1 MPVFGRRPVRG
12 RGRAYGSALLGL
24 GHAGRVDPGAR
35 RSLSAGDGR
44 VPGSRAGHDAG
55 CRAGGQSVP
64 RRAARVKFSAP
75 RGTHD
80 VLPSEQPFWSLITRT
95 AEEVCE
101 LYGYG
106 RLVTPGFE
114 DTGLFE
120 RTSGQGSDIVRK
132 EMYTFEDRGG
142 RSLTLRPEGTAP
154 TARAYVEHGLDREPQ
169 PFKAHSIATMYRYD
183 RPQKGRH
190 REHWQFNVEAIGSSD
205 PAIDAEIIQLYTEF
219 LRRLGVRYHLELN
232 SIGDRTCRPAYIERL
247 KAWLTEHDDILD
259 ADAREKLERS
269 PLRIFDTKD
278 PELEAALREAPT
290 IGESLCAECER
301 HFDDVRRFLDA
312 LGVRYEIV
320 PTLARGLD
328 YYTRT
333 TFEFVGEELGGPP
346 TPGIG
351 FGAGLDRLIIQ
362 LEEEGIEAGE
372 DDGIDVFFAWGE
384 GAPRERIL
392 PLMVDLRRAGRRCDA
407 DYAGRSLKGQLTQA
421 RRLGAETIVIVG
433 AEQATIR
440 RSGEEDVAVS
450 LDELPGILAG

>member
-1 MPVFGRRPVRG
+1 M
-12 RGRAYGSALLGL
+12 
-24 GHAGRVDPGAR
+24 
-35 RSLSAGDGR
+35 
-44 VPGSRAGHDAG
+44 
-55 CRAGGQSVP
+55 
-64 RRAARVKFSAP
+64 KFSAP
-75 RGTHD
+75 RGTRD
-80 VLPSEQPFWSLITRT
+80 ILPAEQPFWRLVIRT
-95 AEEVCE
+95 IEELCDV
-101 LYGYG
+101 YDYR

-114 DTGLFE
+114 ETGLFL
-120 RTSGQGSDIVRK
+120 RTSGEGSDIVRK

-142 RSLTLRPEGTAP
+142 RSLTLRPEGTPP
-154 TARAYVEHGLDREPQ
+154 TARAYVEHGLSRGPQ
-169 PFKAHSIATMYRYD
+169 PFKAYMVASMYRYD
-183 RPQKGRH
+183 RPQKGRF
-190 REHWQFNVEAIGSSD
+190 REHWQWNAEAIGSAD
-205 PAIDAEIIQLYTEF
+205 PAIDAEIVQLYDE
-219 LRRLGVRYHLELN
+219 LARRLGVRYHLELN

-333 TFEFVGEELGGPP
+333 TFEFVGEALGAKNVICGGGRYDYLVEEIGGPP